1 MKTIP
6 VRIKLDVYVITPLFT
21 IQAWNSSIYGNKNNT
36 FDNFYDTKNKY
47 IMHKTQDK
55 DLAFFIITLFTNAEG
70 TYFIHM
76 CETLV

>member
-1 MKTIP
+1 MT
-6 VRIKLDVYVITPLFT
+6 LFT
-21 IQAWNSSIYGNKNNT
+21 VSQLNDGECPSALIYGNKNNT

-70 TYFIHM
+70 PYFIHM